1 MSTPTDPAAA
11 RYGDTPEVE
20 RPLGRSIMRGLM
32 NRCPACGNGKLF
44 VPS

>member
-32 NRCPACGNGKLF
+32 TAARPAATANSF
-44 VPS
+44 APS